1 MSSGNLIQMS
11 YITRFHSFF
20 NDLAERRG
28 KDILLLVCTYRII
41 NSLLINR
48 QFLINCRS

>member
-1 MSSGNLIQMS
+1 MSSENLIQMS
-11 YITRFHSFF
+11 YITKFHSFF
-20 NDLAERRG
+20 NNLTERRG

-41 NSLLINR
+41 NSLLIDH